1 MKNADIRKLST
12 EEINAQILELKAELF
27 NLKLQNELGQCENT
41 ARINQVRKTIA
52 RMNTILSE
60 RKEAYLWSVI
70 QERLSLV
77 L

>member
-12 EEINAQILELKAELF
+12 EEISAQILELKAELF

-52 RMNTILSE
+52 RMNTVLSE
-60 RKEAYLWSVI
+60 RKEA
-70 QERLSLV
+70 
-77 L
+77 